1 MTAVAL
7 LGNYRSA
14 LHHRANEAGGEEK
27 KPSSVMSCYPV
38 QMDPNQSV
46 LSTKDFKSIRMFAYP
61 SKLTGEA

>member
-1 MTAVAL
+1 MNQV
-7 LGNYRSA
+7 
-14 LHHRANEAGGEEK
+14 EK
-27 KPSSVMSCYPV
+27 KKKNPSSVMSCYPV